1 MYNTANLSLEK
12 GKGGVTNDKFRVNF
26 AISRNA
32 FERKRRNYESK
43 TRRTK
48 GLVHNSNKV
57 DFTGLSCFL
66 YKKSMCIYGTHT
78 RTTMSYAEKDICF
91 R

>member
-1 MYNTANLSLEK
+1 MYNIANLSLEK

-43 TRRTK
+43 KNKARIMIEI
-48 GLVHNSNKV
+48 HNS
-57 DFTGLSCFL
+57 G
-66 YKKSMCIYGTHT
+66 IG
-78 RTTMSYAEKDICF
+78 
-91 R
+91 

>member
-1 MYNTANLSLEK
+1 VHNTANLSLEK

-43 TRRTK
+43 RAKRTK
-48 GLVHNSNKV
+48 QGL
-57 DFTGLSCFL
+57 
-66 YKKSMCIYGTHT
+66 
-78 RTTMSYAEKDICF
+78 E
-91 R
+91 

>member
-1 MYNTANLSLEK
+1 MIIYNTANLSLEK

-43 TRRTK
+43 RAKRTK
-48 GLVHNSNKV
+48 QELW
-57 DFTGLSCFL
+57 
-66 YKKSMCIYGTHT
+66 
-78 RTTMSYAEKDICF
+78 
-91 R
+91 